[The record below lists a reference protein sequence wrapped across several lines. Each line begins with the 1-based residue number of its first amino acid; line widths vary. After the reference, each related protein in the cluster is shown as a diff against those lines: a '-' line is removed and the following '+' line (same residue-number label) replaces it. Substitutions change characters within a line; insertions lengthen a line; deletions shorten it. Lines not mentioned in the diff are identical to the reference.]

1 MSLITNDS
9 LAARA
14 AFLVAVVVA
23 VDMTVAALVFPD
35 AKVVAAQETWTAAIM
50 LEGATSLVRFS
61 PEPVPLQHFMK

>member
-35 AKVVAAQETWTAAIM
+35 AKVVAAQETWTAAII
-50 LEGATSLVRFS
+50 RR
-61 PEPVPLQHFMK
+61 